1 MRETPLLESLLGTRA
16 SSKADH
22 GFFGGDKG
30 RLAAEED
37 ITDNTESPN
46 ILFLAGVLLSAKDF
60 GRGV

>member
-46 ILFLAGVLLSAKDF
+46 ILFLA
-60 GRGV
+60 